1 MRHKRAKSSITRVI
15 VFVFVVVLV
24 ALVVVRL
31 NREREMRA
39 RVENRAKE
47 LQVMAAQASAE
58 YQEAVEMSLKVGSDD
73 YIEEVARESLGM
85 VMPGET
91 VFEPQEK

>member
-1 MRHKRAKSSITRVI
+1 MKHKRVKSPITRVI
-15 VFVFVVVLV
+15 VFVFFVVLL

-31 NREREMRA
+31 NKEREMRA
-39 RVENRAKE
+39 RVESRAKE
-47 LQVMAAQASAE
+47 LQAMAAEASAE

-73 YIEEVARESLGM
+73 YIEQVARESLGM

-91 VFEPQEK
+91 VFDPNEK

>member
-1 MRHKRAKSSITRVI
+1 MRHKRVKSPITRVI
-15 VFVFVVVLV
+15 IFVFALVLV

-47 LQVMAAQASAE
+47 LQAMAAQASAE
-58 YQEAVEMSLKVGSDD
+58 YQEAVEMSLKIGSDD

-91 VFEPQEK
+91 VFEPSEN